1 MWFCCIIVMTNV
13 EKPRKV
19 QVGFQ
24 MTEPMNSEVN
34 KIVKLSGYQ
43 DRAEFVRDAIN
54 EKIDRW
60 KKESKT

>member
-1 MWFCCIIVMTNV
+1 MTSV

-43 DRAEFVRDAIN
+43 DRAEFVRDAIR

-60 KKESKT
+60 KKENPEKG

>member
-1 MWFCCIIVMTNV
+1 MTSV

-24 MTEPMNSEVN
+24 MTESMNSEVN
-34 KIVKLSGYQ
+34 RIVKLSGYQ
-43 DRAEFVRDAIN
+43 DRAEFIRDAIR

-60 KKESKT
+60 KKENPEKG